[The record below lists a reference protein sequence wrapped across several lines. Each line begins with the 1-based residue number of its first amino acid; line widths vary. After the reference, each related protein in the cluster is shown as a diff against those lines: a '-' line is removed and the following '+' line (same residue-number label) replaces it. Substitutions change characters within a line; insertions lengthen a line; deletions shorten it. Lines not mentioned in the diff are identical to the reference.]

1 MKTKI
6 GYFVSGAV
14 LLSSLF
20 MTGTA
25 FAASTPGPWG
35 GMGSGQPMNGT
46 MKMPPGIFGTVA
58 SISGDTLTVN
68 SRGFGPNTATTTYSV
83 DATNATVTKDNAAS
97 TVSAIAINDRV
108 FVTGTVSGTNV
119 TATAIHDGMG
129 GMMGGGRRGM
139 PGKKWSAT
147 STPAT
152 PTITGN
158 GQPVIGGAV
167 TAISGDTLTVTNK
180 SNVTY
185 MVDVTSATV
194 SKAGVTG
201 ATVSSISVGDNVVVQ
216 GSVSGN
222 SVTASSV
229 LDQGTAPSGS
239 TGTNPSGPRGGV
251 MGAIG
256 GFFSHL
262 FGFF

>member
-1 MKTKI
+1 
-6 GYFVSGAV
+6 
-14 LLSSLF
+14 
-20 MTGTA
+20 MTGD
-25 FAASTPGPWG
+25 
-35 GMGSGQPMNGT
+35 
-46 MKMPPGIFGTVA
+46 MKMPPGVFGTVA
-58 SISGDTLTVN
+58 SISGDTLMVT

-97 TVSAIAINDRV
+97 TLSAIAVNDRV

-139 PGKKWSAT
+139 GGKWSAT
-147 STPAT
+147 STPST
-152 PTITGN
+152 PAITGN

-185 MVDVTSATV
+185 TVDVTSATV
-194 SKAGVTG
+194 SKTGVTG
-201 ATVSSISVGDNVVVQ
+201 ATVSNISVGDNVVIQ